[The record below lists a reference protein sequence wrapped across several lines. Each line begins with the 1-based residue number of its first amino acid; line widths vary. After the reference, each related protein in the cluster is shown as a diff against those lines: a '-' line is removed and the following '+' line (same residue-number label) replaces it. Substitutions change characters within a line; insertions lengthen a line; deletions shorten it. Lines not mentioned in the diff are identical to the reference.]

1 MYCRKNCLSNF
12 ENNSCSRSGRHAMLY
27 VLVWVEMLLR
37 EMNRIRG
44 DDTRIRRELLA
55 GLKKYSTG
63 LIHKGEAR
71 KQMHPYFSAA
81 VAELDSSD
89 DVTPDAVA
97 IAAFLAIPGLLQE
110 QVGQIIVADNDEVC
124 GS

>member
-1 MYCRKNCLSNF
+1 
-12 ENNSCSRSGRHAMLY
+12 
-27 VLVWVEMLLR
+27 
-37 EMNRIRG
+37 MNRIRG

-63 LIHKGEAR
+63 LIHKGKAR

-89 DVTPDAVA
+89 DVTPGEHYHIIFFLSKTYIKTSIVEFQLAVHGRVCLKVSGSVE
-97 IAAFLAIPGLLQE
+97 ITLAKAKHSSVLIKEIQSTRPRN
-110 QVGQIIVADNDEVC
+110 APW
-124 GS
+124 GSFSE

>member
-1 MYCRKNCLSNF
+1 
-12 ENNSCSRSGRHAMLY
+12 
-27 VLVWVEMLLR
+27 
-37 EMNRIRG
+37 MNRIRG

-63 LIHKGEAR
+63 LIHKGKAR

-89 DVTPDAVA
+89 VTPGEHYHIIFFCQKLILRQA
-97 IAAFLAIPGLLQE
+97 LLSS
-110 QVGQIIVADNDEVC
+110 N
-124 GS
+124 